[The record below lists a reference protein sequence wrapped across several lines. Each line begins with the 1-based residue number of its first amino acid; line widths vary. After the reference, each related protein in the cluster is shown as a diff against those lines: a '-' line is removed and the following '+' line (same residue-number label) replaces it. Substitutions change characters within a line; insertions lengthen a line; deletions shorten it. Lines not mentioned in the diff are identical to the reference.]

1 MCAAMPLY
9 GERHFGAVN
18 ALQPCAA
25 MVRNLQFKKQCE
37 ATTRSGQRC
46 SITEATTLTDRAT
59 GVRVSDPLRLG
70 ARFCFYHMQFFV
82 SKPPLALDDIELVV
96 LDLETTGLSITRDR
110 IVEIAALDMHGAA
123 FATVVNPGQETPPAA
138 VHGISN
144 EELMNGP
151 KFTEAYGRFLYF
163 LQRLIDTAVQEDS
176 DSSAD
181 STSGLPSL
189 KEPVPQMMLIAHNGF
204 RFDFPLILSECLRH
218 NVDVG
223 NLSSCGFVD
232 SLSVMQA
239 LEPERY
245 GGCPKLQCVA
255 NRVSTCEGLRA
266 HRALDDCYALREVLL
281 HVAASLGTP
290 IKSLMRHFAVG
301 LDLEASLV
309 HIGTL
314 L

>member
-1 MCAAMPLY
+1 MTDDAGRLVAA
-9 GERHFGAVN
+9 
-18 ALQPCAA
+18 
-25 MVRNLQFKKQCE
+25 
-37 ATTRSGQRC
+37 
-46 SITEATTLTDRAT
+46 
-59 GVRVSDPLRLG
+59 PLRRGSPFCLFH
-70 ARFCFYHMQFFV
+70 ARPFAHV
-82 SKPPLALDDIELVV
+82 LAPPTGPLALVF
-96 LDLETTGLSITRDR
+96 LDLETTGVDVSRDR
-110 IVEIAALDMHGAA
+110 IVELAAHQAFENADLPGAS
-123 FATVVNPGQETPPAA
+123 FAEVIRVSDEILQTDGAKAA
-138 VHGISN
+138 ARVHGISN

-151 KFTEAYGRFLYF
+151 RFTEAYVRFLYF
-163 LQRLIDTAVQEDS
+163 LQSLTDTAVQEDS

-223 NLSSCGFVD
+223 SLSSCGFVD

-301 LDLEASLV
+301 LDLEASLM
-309 HIGTL
+309 HIGAL